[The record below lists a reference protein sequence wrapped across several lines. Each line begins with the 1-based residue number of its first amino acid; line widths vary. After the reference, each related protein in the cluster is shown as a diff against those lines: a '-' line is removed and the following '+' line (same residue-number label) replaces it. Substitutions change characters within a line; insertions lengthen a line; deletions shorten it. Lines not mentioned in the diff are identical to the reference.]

1 MRKRICFTLF
11 SLVAVA
17 FLPATGTIAEESD
30 KQKPAE
36 KEVQI
41 ASLVVKGGLPE
52 STGRFGFFG
61 DVRMDLRKL
70 ISRLDKAASDARL
83 VGVVLRIRNPVIG
96 RGRLAELRA
105 AVRRVRKAGK
115 KVYADLQ
122 LATPVD
128 YLLACACDEVSM
140 AESGTLMIT
149 GVRAEITFMKRMFDK
164 VGIQGDMLQ
173 VGDFKG
179 SAEPFMRDSM
189 SPELRRQ
196 YESLVDDF
204 YEQMIDTIADDRQL
218 AREKVRELIDTGVF
232 TASAARSAGLVDHV
246 EYENQLLE
254 RIKSDVKADRVVLLE
269 NYGRKKVDADISGIM
284 GMMKM
289 FEMMMGGG
297 ATKRTGRTKQI
308 ALIFA
313 SGPILS
319 GDEKVNLFGDQTI
332 GSRTVVETLRNAE
345 KDKSVVAIVLRVD
358 SPGGSAAASDLI
370 WHEIKRVGKPIVA
383 SMGDT
388 AASGGYYIAM
398 GCDKVF
404 AEPGTLTGSIGVVG
418 GKLAV
423 GQLLDKVGVS
433 TEIVSRGKNSG
444 IFSTESK
451 FSDSERQVWMQSM
464 QETYRQFVA
473 KAAESR
479 SIDVDRM
486 QTLAGGR
493 LWTGRQAQANGLVD
507 QLGTLQDAVEA
518 ARQLA
523 GVNEEEKTELLI
535 LPKPKSFFDQML
547 DDSMIQLNLRTA
559 VDAAVPLR
567 GLKVA
572 EIFML
577 QHMFAEP
584 SVLVSPYRIDI
595 R

>member
-1 MRKRICFTLF
+1 M
-11 SLVAVA
+11 
-17 FLPATGTIAEESD
+17 
-30 KQKPAE
+30 
-36 KEVQI
+36 
-41 ASLVVKGGLPE
+41 
-52 STGRFGFFG
+52 
-61 DVRMDLRKL
+61 
-70 ISRLDKAASDARL
+70 
-83 VGVVLRIRNPVIG
+83 
-96 RGRLAELRA
+96 
-105 AVRRVRKAGK
+105 
-115 KVYADLQ
+115 
-122 LATPVD
+122 
-128 YLLACACDEVSM
+128 
-140 AESGTLMIT
+140 
-149 GVRAEITFMKRMFDK
+149 
-164 VGIQGDMLQ
+164 
-173 VGDFKG
+173 
-179 SAEPFMRDSM
+179 
-189 SPELRRQ
+189 
-196 YESLVDDF
+196 
-204 YEQMIDTIADDRQL
+204 
-218 AREKVRELIDTGVF
+218 
-232 TASAARSAGLVDHV
+232 
-246 EYENQLLE
+246 
-254 RIKSDVKADRVVLLE
+254 VLLE

-308 ALIFA
+308 AIIYA

-319 GDEKVNLFGDQTI
+319 GDEKANLFGDQTI

-358 SPGGSAAASDLI
+358 SPGGSAAASDVI
-370 WHEIKRVGKPIVA
+370 WHEIKRVEKPIVA

-486 QTLAGGR
+486 QALAGGR

-535 LPKPKSFFDQML
+535 LPKPKSLFDQML

-572 EIFML
+572 EIYML
-577 QHMFAEP
+577 QDMFAEP